1 MLGRRAGGSS
11 AVVAALWPE
20 AARSPKAAF
29 RRGRAKSGKIHGVTD
44 IDPTNAAPR
53 KPAQAFDV
61 PLDAHLHTDLSP
73 DSKVPMELYAA
84 QAFERGIPEIAL
96 TDHLDFMP
104 GAPAYDYA
112 DYPRRQRMIR
122 ELQER
127 WAGKVTIR
135 FGVELTYESRYDSEI
150 REHLR
155 THTYDYVLGTC
166 HALPDGPY
174 ARERIASFA
183 SGKTL
188 AEAIAPYFA
197 EVLGA
202 IRSGL
207 FDTIGH
213 LDMVKL
219 WLNPWF
225 KPADFAALPEAY
237 EPLLA
242 ALVESGSALEVNSSG
257 LRHRT
262 GETYPGPWVVRRFR
276 ELGGQRVTTGSDS
289 HLPNCFAFG
298 LEEACEIVAAAG
310 FDRLTLQRAVDRG
323 DLVLPERFRR

>member
-1 MLGRRAGGSS
+1 MLIGSD
-11 AVVAALWPE
+11 
-20 AARSPKAAF
+20 RT
-29 RRGRAKSGKIHGVTD
+29 R
-44 IDPTNAAPR
+44 PT
-53 KPAQAFDV
+53 PAQAFNV

-96 TDHLDFMP
+96 TDHLDFLP
-104 GAPAYDYA
+104 GAPAYEYA
-112 DYPRRQRMIR
+112 DYPRRERMIR

-127 WAGKVTIR
+127 WAGKVRIR
-135 FGVELTYESRYDSEI
+135 FGVELTYETRFESEI
-150 REHLR
+150 RKHLASHR
-155 THTYDYVLGTC
+155 YDYVLGTC
-166 HALPDGPY
+166 HAMFDGPY
-174 ARERIASFA
+174 ARDRIDAFA
-183 SGKTL
+183 EGKTL
-188 AEAIAPYFA
+188 KEAVAPYFA

-213 LDMVKL
+213 LDQVKL
-219 WLNPWF
+219 WLNPRF
-225 KPADFAALPEAY
+225 LPADFAAIPEAY
-237 EPLLA
+237 EPLLV

-289 HLPNCFAFG
+289 HMPDCFAFG

-310 FDRLTLQRAVDRG
+310 FDRVSLERAVERG
-323 DLVLPERFRR
+323 YLLLPERFRRG